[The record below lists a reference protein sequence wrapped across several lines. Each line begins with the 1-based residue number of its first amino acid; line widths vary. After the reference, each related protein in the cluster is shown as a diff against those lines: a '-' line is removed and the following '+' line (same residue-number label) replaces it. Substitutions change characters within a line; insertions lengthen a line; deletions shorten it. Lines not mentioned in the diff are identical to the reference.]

1 MVYGRG
7 AEAMINPN
15 AIREEFGYSV
25 VCLQCKKV
33 FEAQRASAEFCSAS
47 CRAKHHRA
55 KRRRQEAI
63 VKAKDAVR
71 LVIANMPWEG
81 ESDEYLALQHI
92 KTLILRGLSSVQE
105 K

>member
-1 MVYGRG
+1 
-7 AEAMINPN
+7 MINPE

-25 VCLQCKKV
+25 ICKECRKV
-33 FEAQRASAEFCSAS
+33 FEAKRVSAEFCGAS

-63 VKAKDAVR
+63 IRAKDAVR
-71 LVIANMPWEG
+71 LVIANMPWG
-81 ESDEYLALQHI
+81 GDSDEYLALQHI
-92 KTLILRGLSSVQE
+92 KTLILRGLSNVQE